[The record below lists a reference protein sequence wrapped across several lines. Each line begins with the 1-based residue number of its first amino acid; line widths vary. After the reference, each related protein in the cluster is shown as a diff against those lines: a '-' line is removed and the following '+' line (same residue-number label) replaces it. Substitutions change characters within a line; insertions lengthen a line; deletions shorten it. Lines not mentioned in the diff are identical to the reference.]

1 MLFDTLQGRNKLS
14 KNQDFIMTILF
25 MVFLIVC
32 TFIISLFSIYYKDYD
47 DPGPSN
53 HDCPGKAFIGIL
65 LFLVTTEFIIALTSV
80 IFTCLFACCG
90 ASGCWENSQRG
101 NAMYYI

>member
-1 MLFDTLQGRNKLS
+1 
-14 KNQDFIMTILF
+14 
-25 MVFLIVC
+25 MVFVIVRN
-32 TFIISLFSIYYKDYD
+32 FIISLFSVYYRDYD

-53 HDCPGKAFIGIL
+53 HDCPGKAFNGIL
-65 LFLVTTEFIIALTSV
+65 LFLVTTEFIVALTSV